1 MPLPILGIVAQAVVR
16 SGAPAAALKYGA
28 KAVKAAKKEIDKRAK
43 AIDKIAEKERV
54 ARSGN
59 KHGRPSEL

>member
-43 AIDKIAEKERV
+43 SYRQDC
-54 ARSGN
+54 
-59 KHGRPSEL
+59 